1 MHHLVSRRRLG
12 GAIGI
17 WGAIPNH
24 NGYINEL
31 LYAYGQRVGFMK
43 QLDCDTIW
51 FLSRQGLSWGQ
62 TGGSDGD
69 GLWLRVTGTTSMCRG
84 SAASV

>member
-1 MHHLVSRRRLG
+1 MHHLASCRRLG

-43 QLDCDTIW
+43 QLDCDTPL
-51 FLSRQGLSWGQ
+51 LSKSPGVELGADWRK
-62 TGGSDGD
+62 
-69 GLWLRVTGTTSMCRG
+69 
-84 SAASV
+84 

>member
-24 NGYINEL
+24 NSYINEL
-31 LYAYGQRVGFMK
+31 LWAYGQRVGFMK
-43 QLDCDTIW
+43 QLDCDTLL
-51 FLSRQGLSWGQ
+51 LSKSPGVELGADWRK
-62 TGGSDGD
+62 
-69 GLWLRVTGTTSMCRG
+69 
-84 SAASV
+84 